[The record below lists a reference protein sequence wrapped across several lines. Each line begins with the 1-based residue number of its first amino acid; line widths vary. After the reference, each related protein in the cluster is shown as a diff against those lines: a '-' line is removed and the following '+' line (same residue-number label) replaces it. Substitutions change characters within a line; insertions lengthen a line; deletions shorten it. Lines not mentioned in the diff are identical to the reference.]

1 MGDIICAIGSES
13 SARSAISQSSDCYDI
28 YKLGLPLPG
37 VYDLKSLGSV
47 QCLQG
52 GWTSIQH
59 RGQYGNPKNYFSKNW
74 IDYVQGFGRPGT
86 YTAVYCFIHPI
97 FLSFGFWYFCHFS
110 CAIFFLDFFHLAL
123 QNVNKGY
130 VKRDQHQK
138 QKMG

>member
-1 MGDIICAIGSES
+1 MIAKKSKKNLPVNQVDFENKMGEIVCTIGSES
-13 SARSAISQSSDCYDI
+13 SAKSAISQSSDCYDI

-74 IDYVQGFGRPGT
+74 IDYVQGFGRPGM
-86 YTAVYCFIHPI
+86 YIW
-97 FLSFGFWYFCHFS
+97 FWYKHKV
-110 CAIFFLDFFHLAL
+110 ILFLKSTF
-123 QNVNKGY
+123 
-130 VKRDQHQK
+130 R
-138 QKMG
+138 

>member
-1 MGDIICAIGSES
+1 MKQVDFENKMGEIVCAIGSES

-59 RGQYGNPKNYFSKNW
+59 RGQYGNPKNYFSRNW
-74 IDYVQGFGRPGT
+74 IDYVQGFGRPGI
-86 YTAVYCFIHPI
+86 YTAVYIWNLNPAHEQN
-97 FLSFGFWYFCHFS
+97 FLKSTF
-110 CAIFFLDFFHLAL
+110 
-123 QNVNKGY
+123 
-130 VKRDQHQK
+130 R
-138 QKMG
+138 

>member
-1 MGDIICAIGSES
+1 MIAKKSKKILPVNQDNFENKMGEIVCAIGSES

-74 IDYVQGFGRPGT
+74 IDYVQGFGRPGM
-86 YTAVYCFIHPI
+86 YLNCCLY
-97 FLSFGFWYFCHFS
+97 LES
-110 CAIFFLDFFHLAL
+110 
-123 QNVNKGY
+123 
-130 VKRDQHQK
+130 
-138 QKMG
+138 

>member
-1 MGDIICAIGSES
+1 MLKVLIFFLLSVTQDDFEHKMGDIICAIGSES

-74 IDYVQGFGRPGT
+74 IDYVQGFGRPGI
-86 YTAVYCFIHPI
+86 YTAVYIWNLNTESGSGMNRR
-97 FLSFGFWYFCHFS
+97 LSS
-110 CAIFFLDFFHLAL
+110 CLKSTF
-123 QNVNKGY
+123 
-130 VKRDQHQK
+130 R
-138 QKMG
+138 

>member
-1 MGDIICAIGSES
+1 MTQDDFEHKMGDIICAIGSES

-59 RGQYGNPKNYFSKNW
+59 RGQYGNPKNYFFKNW
-74 IDYVQGFGRPGT
+74 IDYVQGFGRPGI
-86 YTAVYCFIHPI
+86 YTAVYIWNLNTESGSGMNRR
-97 FLSFGFWYFCHFS
+97 LSS
-110 CAIFFLDFFHLAL
+110 CLKSTF
-123 QNVNKGY
+123 
-130 VKRDQHQK
+130 R
-138 QKMG
+138 

>member
-1 MGDIICAIGSES
+1 MNQDNFENKMGEIVCAIGSES

-74 IDYVQGFGRPGT
+74 IDYVQGFGRPGM
-86 YTAVYCFIHPI
+86 YLNCCLY
-97 FLSFGFWYFCHFS
+97 LES
-110 CAIFFLDFFHLAL
+110 
-123 QNVNKGY
+123 
-130 VKRDQHQK
+130 
-138 QKMG
+138 

>member
-1 MGDIICAIGSES
+1 MKQVDFENKMGEIVCAIGSES

-74 IDYVQGFGRPGT
+74 IDYVQGFGRPGI
-86 YTAVYCFIHPI
+86 YTAAYICNLNTESGSGMNRR
-97 FLSFGFWYFCHFS
+97 LSS
-110 CAIFFLDFFHLAL
+110 IL
-123 QNVNKGY
+123 KSTI
-130 VKRDQHQK
+130 R
-138 QKMG
+138 